1 MITNHFKDILENY
14 LECKTTGR
22 FNKNHEMFKL
32 INYITTDALNDI
44 VKEYSLSARGSC
56 GAGTWTRYPWI
67 AAYNEEI
74 TTTIQRGVYIVYL
87 FSEDISR
94 VYLTLNQGCT
104 NLKTITDHG
113 DLVLNPGN
121 TMMPCFFED
130 GQFQLVLEKKKNKD
144 SNYDIFHSGI
154 RITEDFQS
162 IGSSLIGIID
172 FSSDIGYMGID
183 IFRDGV
189 KILKISEENV
199 RQRISRGKKK
209 LSETLAKQDEKLY

>member
-1 MITNHFKDILENY
+1 MKLEND
-14 LECKTTGR
+14 E
-22 FNKNHEMFKL
+22 FNLFIIGEDPREKISIIKKN
-32 INYITTDALNDI
+32 
-44 VKEYSLSARGSC
+44 
-56 GAGTWTRYPWI
+56 
-67 AAYNEEI
+67 
-74 TTTIQRGVYIVYL
+74 
-87 FSEDISR
+87 
-94 VYLTLNQGCT
+94 LNQPATIKIFRGDNNT

-130 GQFQLVLEKKKNKD
+130 GQCQLVLEKKKNKD

-172 FSSDIGYMGID
+172 CSSDIGYTGID